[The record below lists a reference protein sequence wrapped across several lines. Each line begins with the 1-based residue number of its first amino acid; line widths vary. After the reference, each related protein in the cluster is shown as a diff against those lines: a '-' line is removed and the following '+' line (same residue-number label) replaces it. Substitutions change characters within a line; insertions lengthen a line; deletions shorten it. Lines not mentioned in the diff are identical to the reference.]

1 MVEVSVIMGV
11 CNCEKTLSDAI
22 ESIMGQTYP
31 AWKLIMCDDGSED
44 GTYSVALRYA
54 KWNPDKMIL
63 LRNEKNMGLNCALNR
78 CLQYADGAYV
88 ARMDGDDI
96 SHPERLEREASF
108 LDSHPEYAVVSCPMI
123 YFDEDGAWG
132 RGTEHGEVKATDFIR
147 GTPFCHA
154 PSMVRREALAA
165 VGGYSTD
172 RRTLRAEDYDL
183 WFRMYERGFKGYNL
197 PDPLY
202 RMRDDQK
209 AYHRRKLKYALNE
222 AYVRYT
228 GYRRL
233 KLPISAYFYV
243 ARPVLVAV
251 LPRPAYL
258 FFHRRRK
265 AFP

>member
-1 MVEVSVIMGV
+1 MSIIMGIY
-11 CNCEKTLSDAI
+11 NCEGTVSEAI
-22 ESIMGQTYP
+22 DSIIDQSFTD
-31 AWKLIMCDDGSED
+31 WKLILCDDGSTDSTCRIAQGYKE
-44 GTYSVALRYA
+44 
-54 KWNPDKMIL
+54 KWPDKIVL
-63 LRNEKNMGLNCALNR
+63 LRNDKNAGLNLTLNR

-251 LPRPAYL
+251 LPRPVYL

>member
-22 ESIMGQTYP
+22 ESILAQTYS
-31 AWKLIMCDDGSED
+31 AWKLILCDDGSED

-63 LRNEKNMGLNCALNR
+63 LRNEKNLGLNGTLNR

-96 SHPERLEREASF
+96 SLPERLEREASF

-183 WFRMYERGFKGYNL
+183 WFRMYEKGFRGYNL

-209 AYHRRKLKYALNE
+209 AYHRRKFRYALNE
-222 AYVRYT
+222 AYVRYA

-233 KLPISAYFYV
+233 KLPISAYLYV

-251 LPRPAYL
+251 LPRPVYL